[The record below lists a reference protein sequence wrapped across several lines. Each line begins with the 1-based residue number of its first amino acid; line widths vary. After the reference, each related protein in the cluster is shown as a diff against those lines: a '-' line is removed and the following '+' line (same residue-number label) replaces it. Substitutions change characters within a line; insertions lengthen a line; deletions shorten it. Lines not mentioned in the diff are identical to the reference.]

1 MKLGKVKG
9 ERRLLYRCEKALG
22 RIVGKKFDDMKLLDF
37 RRYEL
42 FVAGVYRGL
51 AGFVTKNRRQTIV
64 ESPQGEEAYIVK
76 VEYIREM
83 IFLIHP
89 SGVVDETVVRR
100 SVECEKVP
108 RKKENYSFDSLT
120 SSIDLEYYIES
131 MTLGKTFN
139 GKMNEIGQEAATNFH
154 SSSAQLPSCL
164 LALMSNLAAT
174 TTTDTIVPIYLS
186 QPDMNNRNVNI
197 NHVYSR
203 DNANLEVRSDDS
215 WGTLETAW
223 GKSPF
228 DMSAVKAVAVF
239 YEVRLPEMIS
249 EKNPDE
255 KSPAKQFP
263 DEPHPDLDSP
273 AKLFPSLNT
282 IVERKL
288 IGDPI
293 ARRLRL
299 QSAKSFWMLMSGQN
313 ADEVFGETLKSYAKK
328 QEEVLAQ
335 CLVIATLN
343 LMRLRFNSLKKD
355 KDWLH
360 LYYHLEHLLKTK
372 FTYGSDKI
380 QIFSDDRP
388 HPKTMLEVR
397 KGVWSMINFLTPIR
411 IAFLD
416 AQRRIAGCIYAMMQ
430 TYPESS
436 LEDLKERMD
445 AEDDKEYMTEKEPD
459 ETVLSQLVTTEFLI
473 PCVQSNLEDPNHDF
487 SPAELKL
494 CKQHSQFIQ
503 RSTSVARKR
512 SMSDALLSLCTEI
525 RNAGLAISAELVY
538 RKETPKDFHAIR
550 SLRDFEKNEKH
561 ISRIHKFVLK
571 ELMKD
576 SSEGFSTYCVNAF
589 REVGKFDKAN
599 EASLDSDVME
609 EGGTPQFSGNVEERV
624 ESMLETNRMYL
635 EEQERLRGMFTRQK
649 APGTRTELNMFGILF
664 GNFIHSAKSVE
675 SLMEIINV
683 NGGSKAM
690 DIIQD
695 VCFENEDG
703 LIMGSKDS
711 NGKLY
716 GVRAGKSLSIFQ

>member
-1 MKLGKVKG
+1 M
-9 ERRLLYRCEKALG
+9 
-22 RIVGKKFDDMKLLDF
+22 M
-37 RRYEL
+37 
-42 FVAGVYRGL
+42 
-51 AGFVTKNRRQTIV
+51 KNRRQTIV
-64 ESPQGEEAYIVK
+64 ERPRGEEAHVVK
-76 VEYIREM
+76 VDYIQEM
-83 IFLIHP
+83 VFLIHP

-100 SVECEKVP
+100 SVEGGKVP
-108 RKKENYSFDSLT
+108 RKKENYSFDTLS

-139 GKMNEIGQEAATNFH
+139 GKMNEIGQEAAKYFH

-174 TTTDTIVPIYLS
+174 TTNDTIVPIYLS
-186 QPDMNNRNVNI
+186 QPDMNNRNVDI

-203 DNANLEVRSDDS
+203 DNANMEVRSDDS

-223 GKSPF
+223 GESPF
-228 DMSAVKAVAVF
+228 NMSAVKAVAVF

-249 EKNPDE
+249 EPNPDE
-255 KSPAKQFP
+255 ESPAKQFP

-313 ADEVFGETLKSYAKK
+313 ADVVFGETLKSYANK

-360 LYYHLEHLLKTK
+360 LYYHLENLLQTH
-372 FTYGSDKI
+372 FTYESDKI

-388 HPKTMLEVR
+388 APKSMLEVR
-397 KGVWSMINFLTPIR
+397 MGVWSMINFLTPIR

-459 ETVLSQLVTTEFLI
+459 TGKVLSQLVTTEFLI
-473 PCVQSNLEDPNHDF
+473 PCVNSNLEEPNHDF
-487 SPAELKL
+487 SPEELKL
-494 CKQHSQFIQ
+494 CTQHSQFIQ

-538 RKETPKDFHAIR
+538 RKETPKDSHAIR
-550 SLRDFEKNEKH
+550 SLHDSEKNKKH
-561 ISRIHKFVLK
+561 ISRIHEFVLK

-576 SSEGFSTYCVNAF
+576 SSGVFSNYCVNAF

-599 EASLDSDVME
+599 ETSWDSDVME
-609 EGGTPQFSGNVEERV
+609 ERGTQQFSGNVEERV
-624 ESMLETNRMYL
+624 KSMLETNRTYL
-635 EEQERLRGMFTRQK
+635 EEQEGLKGMFTRQK
-649 APGTRTELNMFGILF
+649 APITRTELNMFGILF

-683 NGGSKAM
+683 NGGSKAV
-690 DIIQD
+690 DIIQED
-695 VCFENEDG
+695 CFENHDG

-716 GVRAGKSLSIFQ
+716 GVRAAKSLSIFQ